1 MAIRIVAGAG
11 SGSDYVDSL
20 IWGGRLWKPD
30 DATKITTIS
39 YWFGDPDQEYN
50 AAVAGRGG
58 DNGFFGDMDNPIRQ
72 YWDNGVPVGQ
82 HENAVYSFLW
92 AMQLYSSVCNLKFEQ
107 ATSVTAADMVWW
119 KTDLSQFGDGILGIH
134 ECLGKTYPEN
144 DPQNNRTQIWGYFN
158 PFTDSWKE
166 QSFGGDG
173 LNTIIH
179 EIGHGLGLAH
189 PHDGGSQPD
198 ATTFPGVVDGNFGQ
212 YGLNQSVFSVM
223 SYNSGLDGT
232 PYTLAYG
239 TQGGL
244 GAFDIAALQVLYG
257 VNRETNKEENI
268 YALPNQNALGTGW
281 YCIWDGGGDDTI
293 SGRDAT
299 GSITIDLRAA
309 TLKNN
314 DPNAGGYLSMQDG
327 IAGGFTIA
335 YGAVIENA
343 EGGDFGDAL
352 IGNEVAN
359 RLQGYKGADII
370 AGWGGADIL
379 DAGEGDDTLEG
390 GAGDDQLYGGE
401 GMDLASYSL
410 ATKGVKVDL
419 EDASQNTEDAA
430 GDMYSSIEGVI
441 GSDFDDTISG
451 TSSAELIVG
460 GSGKDILV
468 GRGGDDV
475 YIVEDDLDQIIEAAD
490 GGNDTV
496 ITSKSASLMSFAN
509 CEALYAADGS
519 AAINLSGT
527 VGRDK
532 LVGNSGANVLMGGEG
547 VDTLQG
553 GAGND
558 TFYMDAA
565 DEVGD
570 ISGIDTAV
578 VGFSY
583 ILASFLE
590 NLIGSGTSAIQL
602 TGNGLSNSIT
612 GNSGANRIK
621 GEAGSD
627 RVNGGL
633 GNDLLYGGAGADK
646 FVFTTNLNARTN
658 KDKILDWNYR
668 DDTIYLENAIFKSL
682 KKTGALSGSSFVL
695 ASKAKDS
702 NDYVGYNKTTGDL
715 WYDPNGSRAGGQVAF
730 ANIGKLK
737 AIYYKDFVI
746 I

>member
-1 MAIRIVAGAG
+1 MAIRVVPGAG
-11 SGSDYVDSL
+11 SGSDYIDSL

-39 YWFGDPDQEYN
+39 YWFGDPGQEYN

-72 YWDNGVPVGQ
+72 YWDNEIPAGRE
-82 HENAVYSFLW
+82 HESAVYSFLR
-92 AMQLYSSVCNLKFEQ
+92 AMQLFSSVCNLKFEQ
-107 ATSVTAADMVWW
+107 ATSVTDADMVWW

-134 ECLGKTYPEN
+134 EGLGKTYSEG
-144 DPQNNRTQIWGYFN
+144 DPRNERTQVWGYFN
-158 PFTDSWKE
+158 PFTESWKE
-166 QSFGGDG
+166 QNFGGDG

-257 VNRETNKEENI
+257 VNKETNKEENT
-268 YALPNQNALGTGW
+268 YVLPNQNAVGTGW
-281 YCIWDGGGDDTI
+281 FCIWDGGGDDMI
-293 SGRDAT
+293 SGRNAT

-309 TLKNN
+309 TLNNN
-314 DPNAGGYLSMQDG
+314 DPNAGGYLS
-327 IAGGFTIA
+327 
-335 YGAVIENA
+335 VIENA
-343 EGGDFGDAL
+343 EGGDFDDAL
-352 IGNEVAN
+352 IGNEAAN
-359 RLQGYKGADII
+359 RLQGYKGADLI
-370 AGWGGADIL
+370 AGWGGEDIL

-390 GAGDDQLYGGE
+390 GAGADQLYGGE
-401 GMDLASYSL
+401 GTDLASYSQ
-410 ATKGVKVDL
+410 AAKGVKVDL
-419 EDASQNTEDAA
+419 EDTNQNTEDAI
-430 GDMYSSIEGVI
+430 GDTFSSIEGVI

-451 TSSAELIVG
+451 TSSAELFVG
-460 GSGKDILV
+460 GSGKDILA

-475 YIVEDDLDQIIEAAD
+475 YIVEGDLDQVIEAID
-490 GGNDTV
+490 GGYDTV
-496 ITSKSASLMSFAN
+496 ITSKSASLTSFAN

-519 AAINLSGT
+519 TAINLGGT
-527 VGRDK
+527 GGRDK
-532 LVGNSGANVLMGGEG
+532 LVGNGGTNILKGGGG

-558 TFYMDAA
+558 TFYMDAT
-565 DEVGD
+565 DEVSD
-570 ISGIDTAV
+570 TSGTDTAV
-578 VGFSY
+578 VEFSY
-583 ILASFLE
+583 TLASFLE
-590 NLIGSGTSAIQL
+590 NLIGSGTGAIRL

-627 RVNGGL
+627 RLNGGL
-633 GNDLLYGGAGADK
+633 GNDLLYGGTGSDK
-646 FVFTTNLNARTN
+646 FVFNTTLNARTN
-658 KDKILDWNYR
+658 KDKIVDWNYK

-682 KKTGALSGSSFVL
+682 KKTGALSSSSFVV
-695 ASKAKDS
+695 ASKAKDT
-702 NDYVGYNKTTGDL
+702 NDYIGYNKATGDL
-715 WYDPNGSRAGGQVAF
+715 WYDANGNKAGGQAAF
-730 ANIGKLK
+730 ANIGTSK